1 MMEHEKQLKLQAYLD
16 RELDPADSRAIAD
29 WLEQDP
35 EAQALLAELRQTSQ
49 ALTGFE
55 AGIQLPESREFYWS
69 KIQREIQREQT
80 PLSKPAPVAAW
91 TYRLRRVLMPLTG
104 LAVAALMFLVVTRES
119 GTAHGDA
126 GVETALQDSGAFTYH
141 DDSVGATLVWL
152 SYPAENEIAEVDD
165 SDSLD

>member
-16 RELDPADSRAIAD
+16 GELDAADSRVIAD
-29 WLEQDP
+29 WVAQDP
-35 EAQALLAELRQTSQ
+35 EASALLAELRQTSES
-49 ALTGFE
+49 LTGFE
-55 AGIQLPESREFYWS
+55 QGIQLPESRELYWS
-69 KIQREIQREQT
+69 KIQRQIQRQQT
-80 PLSKPAPVAAW
+80 PLPEPAPIAGWA
-91 TYRLRRVLMPLTG
+91 YRLRRVLMPLTG
-104 LAVAALMFLVVTRES
+104 LAVAALLFLVVTRES

-141 DDSVGATLVWL
+141 DDSAGATLVWL